1 MNHLSVADI
10 AGLFPGKSGLPLNR
24 AVKPA
29 IQISDE
35 ALKAVE
41 GMAPVNASAGLD
53 LSSRFPRTS
62 VMGAQLAQQFPGQVE
77 GDRAQ
82 ARAQKKMFRDITSI

>member
-1 MNHLSVADI
+1 MNFMTAEDI
-10 AGLFPGKSGLPLNR
+10 AAMFGYARGLPLNR
-24 AVKPA
+24 TVKPGLAISEEAVK
-29 IQISDE
+29 
-35 ALKAVE
+35 AVKD
-41 GMAPVNASAGLD
+41 MAPVNASAGLD

-62 VMGAQLAQQFPGQVE
+62 VMGAQLAQQFPGHVE